1 MRILT
6 QTTVLTRLGLLGLR
20 QRKWS
25 VLVLIGSVACVIGV
39 LISMLSVTAGM
50 LRAYRSGSDD
60 PRLAIVLSPDSNSE
74 FGTGIPADAIGT
86 ILDAPGIAKSD
97 DGHLL
102 GDAEFLF
109 WVPPSGAY
117 VIGSPTLRG
126 IGRAG
131 FALRPNFRIVEGRQ
145 FRSGQQEVIIGVAG
159 ARTYQMH
166 VGDRITLPGGSW
178 PIVGAFTDDGSI
190 LESQYLG
197 DADTVMT
204 AGHMSGFSSVL
215 VKLKAP
221 ESFEEFAH
229 WIATNPTLKETVER
243 QSDYALRTVNQNSA
257 FFTALA
263 YAVGTMMAL
272 GALFGTVK
280 LMYAAVS
287 ARTRELATLRA
298 IGYQPL
304 PVALSV
310 LFETIVLALVGAL
323 SGAAAAWLL
332 FNGRHVVQAR
342 NVFDLSVSPRLVE
355 IGIIWALA
363 VAILGGLPP
372 AISAARRSV
381 TDALRAL

>member
-1 MRILT
+1 MRLLA
-6 QTTVLTRLGLLGLR
+6 QTAVLSRLGFSGLL

-25 VLVLIGSVACVIGV
+25 SLVLVGSVACVIGV

-50 LRAYRSGSDD
+50 LRAYQSGSD

-74 FGTGIPADAIGT
+74 FGSGIAADSIGT
-86 ILDAPGIAKSD
+86 ILDAPGISKGP
-97 DGHLL
+97 DGHPLA
-102 GDAEFLF
+102 DAEFLF

-131 FALRPNFRIVEGRQ
+131 LALRPNFRIVAGRL
-145 FRSGQQEVIIGVAG
+145 FHSGEQEVIVGVAA
-159 ARTYQMH
+159 ARAYQLH
-166 VGDRITLPGGSW
+166 VGDTITLPGGAW
-178 PIVGAFTDDGSI
+178 PIVGAFTDDGSMI
-190 LESQYLG
+190 ESQYLG

-215 VKLKAP
+215 VKLQSPAA
-221 ESFEEFAH
+221 FDDFAH
-229 WIATNPTLKETVER
+229 WIATNPTLKETAER

-263 YAVGTMMAL
+263 YAVGVMMAL

-287 ARTRELATLRA
+287 ARTRELGTLRA

-310 LFETIVLALVGAL
+310 LAETTVLALVGAL
-323 SGAAAAWLL
+323 AGAGAAALL
-332 FNGRHVVQAR
+332 FNGKHVVQAR
-342 NVFDLSVSPRLVE
+342 NVFDLWISLRLVGL
-355 IGIIWALA
+355 GIIWALA
-363 VAILGGLPP
+363 LAILGGLPP

-381 TDALRAL
+381 TDALRAV

>member
-1 MRILT
+1 MRLLA
-6 QTTVLTRLGLLGLR
+6 QTAVLSRLGFSGLL

-25 VLVLIGSVACVIGV
+25 SLVLVGSVACVIGV

-50 LRAYRSGSDD
+50 LRAYQSGSD

-74 FGTGIPADAIGT
+74 FGSGIAGDSIGT
-86 ILDAPGIAKSD
+86 ILDAPGIAKGR
-97 DGHLL
+97 DGHPL

-131 FALRPNFRIVEGRQ
+131 LALRPNFRIIAGRQ
-145 FRSGQQEVIIGVAG
+145 FHTGEQEVIVGVAA
-159 ARTYQMH
+159 ARTYHLH
-166 VGDRITLPGGSW
+166 VGDTITLPGGAW
-178 PIVGAFTDDGSI
+178 PIVGAFSDDGSM

-215 VKLKAP
+215 VKLQTPAA
-221 ESFEEFAH
+221 FDDFAH
-229 WIATNPTLKETVER
+229 WIATNPNLKETAER

-263 YAVGTMMAL
+263 YAVGAMMAL
-272 GALFGTVK
+272 GAVFGTVK

-287 ARTRELATLRA
+287 ARTRELGTLRA

-310 LFETIVLALVGAL
+310 LAETIVLALVGAL
-323 SGAAAAWLL
+323 AGAGAAALL
-332 FNGRHVVQAR
+332 FNGKHVVQAR
-342 NVFDLSVSPRLVE
+342 NVFDLWISLRLV
-355 IGIIWALA
+355 GLGMIWALA
-363 VAILGGLPP
+363 LAILGGLPP

-381 TDALRAL
+381 TDALRAV

>member
-1 MRILT
+1 MRILA
-6 QTTVLTRLGLLGLR
+6 QTAVLSRLGFSGLL

-25 VLVLIGSVACVIGV
+25 SLVLVGSVACVIGV

-74 FGTGIPADAIGT
+74 FGSGIPANAIGT
-86 ILDAPGIAKSD
+86 ILDAPGIAKGH

-131 FALRPNFRIVEGRQ
+131 LALRPNFKIVEGRQ

-159 ARTYQMH
+159 ARAYQLH
-166 VGDRITLPGGSW
+166 VGDMITLPGGSW

-215 VKLKAP
+215 VKLQTP
-221 ESFEEFAH
+221 EAFDDFAH
-229 WIATNPTLKETVER
+229 WVATNPTLKETAER

-310 LFETIVLALVGAL
+310 LVETALLALLGAL
-323 SGAAAAWLL
+323 AAVAAAWLL
-332 FNGRHVVQAR
+332 FNGKHVVQAR
-342 NVFDLSVSPRLVE
+342 NVFDLSVSLRLVE
-355 IGIIWALA
+355 LGITWALA
-363 VAILGGLPP
+363 LAILGGLPP

-381 TDALRAL
+381 TDALRAV

>member
-1 MRILT
+1 MRTLI
-6 QTTVLTRLGLLGLR
+6 QTTVLARLGFSGLL

-25 VLVLIGSVACVIGV
+25 SLVLVGSVACVIGV
-39 LISMLSVTAGM
+39 LLSMLSVTAGM
-50 LRAYRSGSDD
+50 LRAYRSGSD
-60 PRLAIVLSPDSNSE
+60 PRLAIVLSPESSSE
-74 FGTGIPADAIGT
+74 FGSGIPADAIGT
-86 ILDAPGIAKSD
+86 ILDAPGIAKD
-97 DGHLL
+97 KDGHPL
-102 GDAEFLF
+102 GDPEFLF

-117 VIGSPTLRG
+117 VTGSPMLRG

-131 FALRPNFRIVEGRQ
+131 LALRPNFKIVEGRQ
-145 FRSGQQEVIIGVAG
+145 FHAGEQEVIIGVAA
-159 ARTYQMH
+159 ARAYQLH
-166 VGDRITLPGGSW
+166 VGAKIRLPGGTW
-178 PIVGAFTDDGSI
+178 PIVGAFTDEGSM

-197 DADTVMT
+197 DAATVMT

-215 VKLKAP
+215 VKLETPAA
-221 ESFEEFAH
+221 FDAFAQ
-229 WIATNPTLKETVER
+229 WLATNPTLKETAER
-243 QSDYALRTVNQNSA
+243 QADFALRTANEYSA

-287 ARTRELATLRA
+287 ARTREIATLRA

-310 LFETIVLALVGAL
+310 LFETAVLALLGAL
-323 SGAAAAWLL
+323 AGAGAAWLL
-332 FNGRHVVQAR
+332 FNGKHVVQVR

-355 IGIIWALA
+355 LGITWALA
-363 VAILGGLPP
+363 LAILGGLPP

-381 TDALRAL
+381 TDALRAV